1 MSDVQKKEA
10 AYTFRAL
17 LARATLLEDKA
28 ETYRWLI
35 ERLSEVASGETR
47 MEVMG
52 APGTAEGALRTITRA
67 AVTDVI
73 ADLEEIETRLRA
85 QLDRLRDSIV
95 TFKAIRSKDT
105 KPKAKS
111 KERED

>member
-1 MSDVQKKEA
+1 MVDVQKKEA

-17 LARATLLEDKA
+17 LSRATLLEDKA

-35 ERLSEVASGETR
+35 ERLSEIASGETR
-47 MEVMG
+47 MEVLGEATGNEM
-52 APGTAEGALRTITRA
+52 PGLPVLRTITRA

-73 ADLEEIETRLRA
+73 ADLGEIETKLRA

-95 TFKAIRSKDT
+95 TFKAIR
-105 KPKAKS
+105 PKGTRLKG
-111 KERED
+111 KG